1 MTRSIA
7 LLKTV
12 TYRIVGTTVTFIAS
26 YVMTSSLLISST
38 ISAVEFTVKPFTYY
52 LHERAWSKAQI
63 YLARKRTWEDLPLA
77 AKFLPG
83 AKT

>member
-12 TYRIVGTTVTFIAS
+12 TYRVVGTTVTFVAS
-26 YVMTSSLLISST
+26 YVMTGSLVISST
-38 ISAVEFTVKPFTYY
+38 ISAAEFTIKPFTYY
-52 LHERAWSKAQI
+52 LHERAWSKAQN
-63 YLARKRTWEDLPLA
+63 YLAGKRTWEDLPHT
-77 AKFLPG
+77 AKFLPS